1 MSKARSVGRQTSFNR
16 QSGRP
21 VAWGFWLA
29 NALVSPDRIRLT
41 YSTLLLHCVYIFYLS
56 VHEYFQIC
64 VQGPQGEDGSGEM
77 PAVCESHLYI
87 VSVHT
92 CFLVTGPIQCSSLP
106 SPPPLPPSL
115 CTQGSAAAPIARSV
129 LEFFLDFD
137 IPIYELYG
145 MSESTGP
152 QTLSLIGQCSHV
164 TRTVVVQHTM
174 SPLHTHR
181 LLCLHVHVYV
191 HKNVVKFS
199 HYHVVLIL
207 PRGVDITT
215 WC

>member
-41 YSTLLLHCVYIFYLS
+41 YSDCY
-56 VHEYFQIC
+56 
-64 VQGPQGEDGSGEM
+64 
-77 PAVCESHLYI
+77 YI
-87 VSVHT
+87 VFIFSICPYMNIFRFVFKGLREKMGLERCRLCVSHT
-92 CFLVTGPIQCSSLP
+92 STSYLCIHVSWSQVPFNAAPSPPPLSPLPPPSPSPPSLP

-115 CTQGSAAAPIARSV
+115 YTQGSAAAPIARSV

-174 SPLHTHR
+174 SPLHTHTD
-181 LLCLHVHVYV
+181 CCVYM
-191 HKNVVKFS
+191 
-199 HYHVVLIL
+199 YMYMYI
-207 PRGVDITT
+207 RM
-215 WC
+215 